1 MLAVFLR
8 RKHKSQKRDR
18 DGGDVPLNDIPVRP
32 QPAADQPAA
41 AAADQLAAAIRGTAP
56 NHAPGRWRTSN
67 MDPST
72 LPVNVIVTSLQFTT
86 NNNSMLVSSC

>member
-18 DGGDVPLNDIPVRP
+18 DGGDVPLSDIPVRP

-41 AAADQLAAAIRGTAP
+41 AAAIRGTAP

-86 NNNSMLVSSC
+86 NNNPMLVSSC